1 MFFIEYS
8 SEPNLLQAGSIAG
21 KIFSLRNCEVSSEAF
36 PTRQIVRW
44 IKPNAS
50 VAGTAGLSFSHTSRR
65 SRQAAV
71 SGLKLAKIAAWIF
84 VSCASLSL
92 GNCFPRYSVMYL
104 STLGTVHTSASG
116 LGCSL
121 NRASRSSLVR
131 HRLRCLERYVSTDL
145 GITKVPSLFFT
156 SSVGSKSRT
165 SPDSASELS
174 RVSLVPHL

>member
-1 MFFIEYS
+1 MS
-8 SEPNLLQAGSIAG
+8 
-21 KIFSLRNCEVSSEAF
+21 
-36 PTRQIVRW
+36 
-44 IKPNAS
+44 
-50 VAGTAGLSFSHTSRR
+50 GLSFSPASRR

-71 SGLKLAKIAAWIF
+71 SDLKIAKIAAWIF
-84 VSCASLSL
+84 VSCASPSL
-92 GNCFPRYSVMYL
+92 GKFPRYSAMYL

-156 SSVGSKSRT
+156 SSVGSKSGT
-165 SPDSASELS
+165 SPDSVSEPS
-174 RVSLVPHL
+174 RVSLASHL